1 MCIQLLSPDRV
12 GEPAASLLKAN
23 EAAEML
29 NPVYV
34 YCVDCKFHL
43 CKRCDYRTHIST
55 SNTDSSD
62 SEADHLHHQFQKW
75 PSDQSNNEDHKAKD
89 MEA

>member
-1 MCIQLLSPDRV
+1 MNTLQCEMCVQLLSPDRL
-12 GEPAASLLKAN
+12 GESAAASLVKAN

-34 YCVDCKFHL
+34 YCEDCKYHL

-55 SNTDSSD
+55 GNTDSSD
-62 SEADHLHHQFQKW
+62 SEL
-75 PSDQSNNEDHKAKD
+75 DQ
-89 MEA
+89 

>member
-1 MCIQLLSPDRV
+1 MCIQLLSPDRM
-12 GEPAASLLKAN
+12 GEPAASLVKAN

-34 YCVDCKFHL
+34 YCEDCKCHL
-43 CKRCDYRTHIST
+43 CKRCDYCTHVS
-55 SNTDSSD
+55 SGNMDSSD
-62 SEADHLHHQFQKW
+62 SEADHLHHRFQKRTI
-75 PSDQSNNEDHKAKD
+75 SHKCNEDSKTQD